1 MNVLIKRARIFRQE
15 KGSEGRQQD
24 ILIRDGIIE
33 KIESSIIS
41 DDAHVINGEGLCVS
55 SGWVDIFAHLEDPGH
70 DHRETIQSGSLAG
83 ASGGFTDLMLL
94 PNTRPVIDCKSQIEY
109 IRSKSAA
116 VIPNLHPIGSI
127 SKGNMGK
134 ELAEMYEMQSSGAP
148 AFSDGLQPVQHAGLM
163 LKALQ
168 YVTAKKSILIQLP
181 DDQSIQPSGLMH
193 EGLVSTTMG
202 LPGKPALAEELMVSR
217 DIGLLRYTESRLH
230 LTGISSAA
238 SVELIRQAKK
248 QGLDISCSVTPYH
261 LYFKDEDLSQYDTNL
276 KVNPPLRSETDRL
289 ALIQAVREGIIDCIT
304 SHHLPR
310 HRDEK
315 ECEFQLA
322 ETGMSGLESVF
333 GASNHIL
340 GDPRLL
346 TEMLCYGPRRIF
358 NLPAPEI
365 APGNPALLTI
375 FNPEAEWTFDLSSA
389 RSKSL
394 NNAFIGKKMKGKVI
408 GVINGNKT
416 YFNP

>member
-1 MNVLIKRARIFRQE
+1 
-15 KGSEGRQQD
+15 
-24 ILIRDGIIE
+24 
-33 KIESSIIS
+33 
-41 DDAHVINGEGLCVS
+41 
-55 SGWVDIFAHLEDPGH
+55 
-70 DHRETIQSGSLAG
+70 
-83 ASGGFTDLMLL
+83 
-94 PNTRPVIDCKSQIEY
+94 
-109 IRSKSAA
+109 
-116 VIPNLHPIGSI
+116 
-127 SKGNMGK
+127 
-134 ELAEMYEMQSSGAP
+134 
-148 AFSDGLQPVQHAGLM
+148 
-163 LKALQ
+163 
-168 YVTAKKSILIQLP
+168 
-181 DDQSIQPSGLMH
+181 MH